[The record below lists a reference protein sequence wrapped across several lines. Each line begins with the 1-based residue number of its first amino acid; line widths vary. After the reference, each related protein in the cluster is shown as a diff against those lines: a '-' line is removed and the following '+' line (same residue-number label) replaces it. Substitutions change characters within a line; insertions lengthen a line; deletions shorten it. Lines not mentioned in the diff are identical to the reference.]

1 MWKRSLSIILFL
13 VLFSQVC
20 LLPVFSLELTDEETE
35 AILKEA
41 ELIRGELNALKINL
55 TMLEKVSSWQ
65 KERLVKLEEKLK
77 KALQSLEM
85 SEADLI
91 QSKKE
96 LELVKTELQTLKE
109 DIIELNKLY
118 LKQRRKKII
127 WMTTAI
133 SLGLA
138 FNLQRGKKMNDISTI
153 AQVVGFLVQAV
164 GLTTVAVRTGSWK
177 GNLENRV
184 DALEKQASQTVQ
196 ELSAVDKRVDGIEK
210 ELLKIMV
217 GVQKDIEYIK
227 KTIDKGKVPPNA

>member
-1 MWKRSLSIILFL
+1 MWRKSLSVILFL

-55 TMLEKVSSWQ
+55 TMLEKVSSGQ

-77 KALQSLEM
+77 GALQSLEK
-85 SEADLI
+85 SGTDLI
-91 QSKKE
+91 QSKKG

-127 WMTTAI
+127 WMTAAI

-138 FNLQRGKKMNDISTI
+138 FT
-153 AQVVGFLVQAV
+153 GFIIYKE
-164 GLTTVAVRTGSWK
+164 VR
-177 GNLENRV
+177 R
-184 DALEKQASQTVQ
+184 
-196 ELSAVDKRVDGIEK
+196 
-210 ELLKIMV
+210 
-217 GVQKDIEYIK
+217 
-227 KTIDKGKVPPNA
+227 

>member
-1 MWKRSLSIILFL
+1 MWKRSLSVILFL

-35 AILKEA
+35 EILREA

-55 TMLEKVSSWQ
+55 TMLEKVSSGQ

-96 LELVKTELQTLKE
+96 LELVKMELQTLKE

-118 LKQRRKKII
+118 LKQKREKII
-127 WMTTAI
+127 WMTAAI

-138 FNLQRGKKMNDISTI
+138 FT
-153 AQVVGFLVQAV
+153 GFIIYKE
-164 GLTTVAVRTGSWK
+164 VR
-177 GNLENRV
+177 R
-184 DALEKQASQTVQ
+184 
-196 ELSAVDKRVDGIEK
+196 
-210 ELLKIMV
+210 
-217 GVQKDIEYIK
+217 
-227 KTIDKGKVPPNA
+227 

>member
-1 MWKRSLSIILFL
+1 MWRKSLSVILFL

-20 LLPVFSLELTDEETE
+20 LLPGFSLELTDEETE
-35 AILKEA
+35 EILREA

-55 TMLEKVSSWQ
+55 TMLEKVSSGQ

-85 SEADLI
+85 SETDLI

-138 FNLQRGKKMNDISTI
+138 FT
-153 AQVVGFLVQAV
+153 GFIIYKE
-164 GLTTVAVRTGSWK
+164 VR
-177 GNLENRV
+177 R
-184 DALEKQASQTVQ
+184 
-196 ELSAVDKRVDGIEK
+196 
-210 ELLKIMV
+210 
-217 GVQKDIEYIK
+217 
-227 KTIDKGKVPPNA
+227 

>member
-1 MWKRSLSIILFL
+1 MWKRSLSVILFL

-20 LLPVFSLELTDEETE
+20 LLPGFSLELTDEETE

-41 ELIRGELNALKINL
+41 ELIRGELNAVKINL
-55 TMLEKVSSWQ
+55 TTLEKVSSGQ

-85 SEADLI
+85 SETDLI

-118 LKQRRKKII
+118 LKQKREKII

-138 FNLQRGKKMNDISTI
+138 FT
-153 AQVVGFLVQAV
+153 GFIIYKE
-164 GLTTVAVRTGSWK
+164 VR
-177 GNLENRV
+177 R
-184 DALEKQASQTVQ
+184 
-196 ELSAVDKRVDGIEK
+196 
-210 ELLKIMV
+210 
-217 GVQKDIEYIK
+217 
-227 KTIDKGKVPPNA
+227 

>member
-1 MWKRSLSIILFL
+1 MWRKSLSIILFL

-35 AILKEA
+35 AILKEM

-55 TMLEKVSSWQ
+55 MILEKVSSGQ

-77 KALQSLEM
+77 KALLSLEM

-118 LKQRRKKII
+118 LKQKREKII

-138 FNLQRGKKMNDISTI
+138 FT
-153 AQVVGFLVQAV
+153 GFIIYKE
-164 GLTTVAVRTGSWK
+164 VR
-177 GNLENRV
+177 R
-184 DALEKQASQTVQ
+184 
-196 ELSAVDKRVDGIEK
+196 
-210 ELLKIMV
+210 
-217 GVQKDIEYIK
+217 
-227 KTIDKGKVPPNA
+227 

>member
-1 MWKRSLSIILFL
+1 MWKRSLSVILFL

-20 LLPVFSLELTDEETE
+20 LLPGFSLELTDEETE

-41 ELIRGELNALKINL
+41 ELIRGELNAVKINL
-55 TMLEKVSSWQ
+55 TTLEKVSSGQ

-77 KALQSLEM
+77 KALLSLEM

-118 LKQRRKKII
+118 LKQKREKII

-138 FNLQRGKKMNDISTI
+138 FT
-153 AQVVGFLVQAV
+153 GFIIYKE
-164 GLTTVAVRTGSWK
+164 VR
-177 GNLENRV
+177 R
-184 DALEKQASQTVQ
+184 
-196 ELSAVDKRVDGIEK
+196 
-210 ELLKIMV
+210 
-217 GVQKDIEYIK
+217 
-227 KTIDKGKVPPNA
+227 

>member
-1 MWKRSLSIILFL
+1 MWRKSLSVILFL

-20 LLPVFSLELTDEETE
+20 LLPGFSLELTDEETE
-35 AILKEA
+35 EILKET
-41 ELIRGELNALKINL
+41 ELIRSELNALKINL
-55 TMLEKVSSWQ
+55 TMLEKVSSGQ

-77 KALQSLEM
+77 KALLSLEM

-138 FNLQRGKKMNDISTI
+138 FT
-153 AQVVGFLVQAV
+153 GFIIYKE
-164 GLTTVAVRTGSWK
+164 VR
-177 GNLENRV
+177 R
-184 DALEKQASQTVQ
+184 
-196 ELSAVDKRVDGIEK
+196 
-210 ELLKIMV
+210 
-217 GVQKDIEYIK
+217 
-227 KTIDKGKVPPNA
+227 

>member
-13 VLFSQVC
+13 VLFSRVF

-35 AILKEA
+35 AILKET

-55 TMLEKVSSWQ
+55 TMLEKVSSGQ

-118 LKQRRKKII
+118 LKQKREKII

-138 FNLQRGKKMNDISTI
+138 FT
-153 AQVVGFLVQAV
+153 GFIIYKE
-164 GLTTVAVRTGSWK
+164 VR
-177 GNLENRV
+177 R
-184 DALEKQASQTVQ
+184 
-196 ELSAVDKRVDGIEK
+196 
-210 ELLKIMV
+210 
-217 GVQKDIEYIK
+217 
-227 KTIDKGKVPPNA
+227 

>member
-1 MWKRSLSIILFL
+1 MWRKSLSVILFL

-35 AILKEA
+35 EILREA

-55 TMLEKVSSWQ
+55 TMLEKVSSGQ

-85 SEADLI
+85 SETDLI

-138 FNLQRGKKMNDISTI
+138 FT
-153 AQVVGFLVQAV
+153 GFIIYKE
-164 GLTTVAVRTGSWK
+164 VR
-177 GNLENRV
+177 R
-184 DALEKQASQTVQ
+184 
-196 ELSAVDKRVDGIEK
+196 
-210 ELLKIMV
+210 
-217 GVQKDIEYIK
+217 
-227 KTIDKGKVPPNA
+227 

>member
-1 MWKRSLSIILFL
+1 MWRRSLSVILFL

-55 TMLEKVSSWQ
+55 MMLEKVSSGQ

-77 KALQSLEM
+77 KALLSLEM

-118 LKQRRKKII
+118 LKQKREKII

-138 FNLQRGKKMNDISTI
+138 FI
-153 AQVVGFLVQAV
+153 GFIIYKE
-164 GLTTVAVRTGSWK
+164 VR
-177 GNLENRV
+177 R
-184 DALEKQASQTVQ
+184 
-196 ELSAVDKRVDGIEK
+196 
-210 ELLKIMV
+210 
-217 GVQKDIEYIK
+217 
-227 KTIDKGKVPPNA
+227 

>member
-1 MWKRSLSIILFL
+1 MWKRSLSVILFL

-20 LLPVFSLELTDEETE
+20 LLPGFSLELTDEETE

-41 ELIRGELNALKINL
+41 ELIRGELNAVKINL
-55 TMLEKVSSWQ
+55 TTLEKVSSGQ
-65 KERLVKLEEKLK
+65 KERVVKLEEKLK
-77 KALQSLEM
+77 KALLSLEM

-118 LKQRRKKII
+118 LKQKREKII

-138 FNLQRGKKMNDISTI
+138 FT
-153 AQVVGFLVQAV
+153 GFIIYKE
-164 GLTTVAVRTGSWK
+164 VR
-177 GNLENRV
+177 R
-184 DALEKQASQTVQ
+184 
-196 ELSAVDKRVDGIEK
+196 
-210 ELLKIMV
+210 
-217 GVQKDIEYIK
+217 
-227 KTIDKGKVPPNA
+227 

>member
-1 MWKRSLSIILFL
+1 MWRKSLSVILFL

-35 AILKEA
+35 EILREA

-55 TMLEKVSSWQ
+55 MILEKVSSGQ

-77 KALQSLEM
+77 KALLSLEM

-118 LKQRRKKII
+118 LKQKREKII

-138 FNLQRGKKMNDISTI
+138 FT
-153 AQVVGFLVQAV
+153 GFIIYKE
-164 GLTTVAVRTGSWK
+164 VR
-177 GNLENRV
+177 R
-184 DALEKQASQTVQ
+184 
-196 ELSAVDKRVDGIEK
+196 
-210 ELLKIMV
+210 
-217 GVQKDIEYIK
+217 
-227 KTIDKGKVPPNA
+227 